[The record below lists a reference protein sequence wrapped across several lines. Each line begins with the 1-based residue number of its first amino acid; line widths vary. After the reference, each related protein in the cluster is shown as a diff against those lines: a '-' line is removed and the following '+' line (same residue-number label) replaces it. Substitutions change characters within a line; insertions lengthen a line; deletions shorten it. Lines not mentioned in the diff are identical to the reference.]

1 MTNNAPSEVWN
12 IQSSDIEVRE
22 RPPGSPL
29 FRYYRGKLALRLFC
43 VGGWMLLTN
52 ADLSSHTINQLLGIV
67 ADPSLKHRLD
77 VLDLVNSF

>member
-1 MTNNAPSEVWN
+1 MRLVRSGTSKVLIARSANVHLAVPSFAIIAASWH
-12 IQSSDIEVRE
+12 SDY
-22 RPPGSPL
+22 
-29 FRYYRGKLALRLFC
+29 F

-67 ADPSLKHRLD
+67 ADPGLKHRLD